1 MVVCLSPSTVRV
13 PWGLPGGS
21 VVILDFLDK
30 RFPRIGRQEWT
41 SRIDRNL
48 VLGEDKT
55 PFTLASSLEAGTKVL
70 YYREVDAEPI
80 LPFKEKILFKNDHL
94 IAACKPHFLPVVP
107 SGPYVNETLLNRL
120 KTKFSNPNI
129 VPIHRIDRETA
140 GVVLFSVDPTTRGT
154 YQRLFMEKKVTK
166 VYEAVTHWPHR
177 PGSSP
182 PLPTVIVNRIER
194 GEPWFRNSIVP
205 GKPNAETR
213 LMLLGVQNNKA
224 FFRLFPL
231 TGKKHQLRIHLAS
244 LGCPMENDR
253 YYPDLQPKQSDDW
266 EHPLMLL
273 SKEVRFMDPI
283 ARKERVFNSLRW
295 QDLSFD
301 SFSLPSSFSTIPPRS
316 TP

>member
-1 MVVCLSPSTVRV
+1 MVISVSPSTVRV
-13 PWGLPGGS
+13 PRVLPGDSGS
-21 VVILDFLDK
+21 VMLLDFLAAK
-30 RFPRIGRQEWT
+30 FPRIGRQEWT
-41 SRIDRNL
+41 RRIDRNL
-48 VLGEDKT
+48 VLREDRT
-55 PFTLASSLEAGTKVL
+55 PLNLASSLEAGTKVL

-80 LPFKEKILFKNDHL
+80 LPFEEKILFKNDHL
-94 IAACKPHFLPVVP
+94 IVACKPHFLPVVP

-120 KTKFSNPNI
+120 KTKFSNPDI

-140 GVVLFSVDPTTRGT
+140 GVVLFSVDPTTRGA

-166 VYEAVTHWPHR
+166 VYEAVTHWP
-177 PGSSP
+177 GSST
-182 PLPTVIVNRIER
+182 PLPSMIINRIER
-194 GEPWFRNSIVP
+194 GEPWFRNTIVP

-213 LMLLGVQNNKA
+213 IKLLGVQDNRA

-244 LGCPMENDR
+244 LGCPLENDR
-253 YYPDLQPKQSDDW
+253 YYPDLMPKQADDW

-283 ARKERVFNSLRW
+283 ASKERVFTSLRW
-295 QDLSFD
+295 QDLSFA
-301 SFSLPSSFSTIPPRS
+301 SFSIPYSTPRS